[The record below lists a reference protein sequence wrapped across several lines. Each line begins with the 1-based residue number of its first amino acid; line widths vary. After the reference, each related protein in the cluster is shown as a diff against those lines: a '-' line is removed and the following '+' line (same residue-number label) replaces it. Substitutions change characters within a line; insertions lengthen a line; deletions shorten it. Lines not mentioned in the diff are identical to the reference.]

1 MKRALDTVL
10 LLLAGLAIWEAMH
23 LAAPFA
29 LTSPAGTA
37 ARTWQML
44 TSATFWPHA
53 AETAR
58 AFVSFYH
65 FLVCFLTFCP
75 NPLSNAR

>member
-1 MKRALDTVL
+1 MRRVLDTL
-10 LLLAGLAIWEAMH
+10 LLMLAGLAIWQAMH

-44 TSATFWPHA
+44 SSTTFWPHA
-53 AETAR
+53 AETAK
-58 AFVSFYH
+58 AF
-65 FLVCFLTFCP
+65 
-75 NPLSNAR
+75 A